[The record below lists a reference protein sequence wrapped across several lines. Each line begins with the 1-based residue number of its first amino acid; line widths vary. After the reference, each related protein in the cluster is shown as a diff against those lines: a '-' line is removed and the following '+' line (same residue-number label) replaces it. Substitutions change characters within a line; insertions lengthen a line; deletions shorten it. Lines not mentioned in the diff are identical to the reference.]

1 MPLYVVATPIG
12 NLADLSPR
20 AREVLSGASL
30 LLCEDTRRTRT
41 LLAALGL
48 PSPELWSCHAHN
60 EAGRLD
66 AVLRRLEEGQ
76 SIALV
81 SDAGTPGLSDPGE
94 QIAAA
99 ALRAGHPVHPV
110 PGPSAIAAALCAS
123 GLPAV
128 PFHFLG
134 FPPRKDGEL
143 RRWITEASRLPGTL
157 VLLEAGRRAG
167 ELIAALAA
175 LLPDR
180 QAALCRELTKIHEEI
195 RLAPLGALPT
205 EPQLG
210 EVVLVVGP
218 GQPVVEAA
226 AAPTGEGL
234 GEIADALARRW
245 GTSRREAY
253 QALLAMERQRGG

>member
-12 NLADLSPR
+12 NLGDLSLR
-20 AREVLSGASL
+20 ARETLGRVTL
-30 LLCEDTRRTRT
+30 LLCEDTRRTRN
-41 LLAALGL
+41 LLSALDI
-48 PSPELWSCHAHN
+48 PAPELWSCHAHN
-60 EAGRLD
+60 EAGRLN
-66 AVLRRLEEGQ
+66 AVLSRLEAGEQIG
-76 SIALV
+76 LV
-81 SDAGTPGLSDPGE
+81 SDAGTPVLSDPGD
-94 QIAAA
+94 QIVAA
-99 ALRAGHPVHPV
+99 ALLAGHPVHPL
-110 PGPSAIAAALCAS
+110 PGPSAIAAALSAS

-134 FPPRKDGEL
+134 FPPRKDGDL
-143 RRWITEASRLPGTL
+143 HRWIIEMSRLPGTL
-157 VLLEAGRRAG
+157 VMFEAGRRAG
-167 ELIAALAA
+167 DLIAALAK

-180 QAALCRELTKIHEEI
+180 QGALCRELSKTYEEV

-205 EPQLG
+205 DPQLG

-218 GQPVVEAA
+218 GQPVVEAV

-253 QALLAMERQRGG
+253 QALLELERQRS